1 MVKLLK
7 KPQGKF
13 QALKQ
18 EKVSPLVRLWILR
31 ILVLLGGH
39 NEFFDSHC
47 YMEIAAAI
55 GLADG
60 KHSFEDDDDDKETKY
75 RRARVNELHKKA
87 ENGKARHTSSILQRN
102 LKILQARLQLSEVE
116 YQILE
121 FVILLSSEMPLY
133 KAGELLKVSSSS
145 KLFAILSILL
155 GLSQKDI
162 RHALA
167 STGILRKSGLLSLE
181 LGKHLNNDLTE
192 VLNLIS
198 DEFAEN
204 MKSSFA
210 NPVTLLRGMVLP
222 GKSPQLNLS
231 DYPQIEQELS
241 ILIPYL
247 KAASATG
254 KAGVNILIHG
264 MPGTGKT
271 ELARALAKELK
282 LALYEVATEDDDEDL
297 LNGKERLRAFSA
309 SQAFF
314 SQDKALIL
322 FDEAEDVFND
332 GSLFSRSTAQSH
344 KAWVNRM
351 LEENPLPSIWL
362 SNSICGLDPAFL
374 RRFDMVFNL
383 PIAPK
388 NQREK
393 MIKKSGRG
401 LLDARAISQLAE
413 SEKLS
418 PAIISRATSV
428 IRMVRPNLQ
437 NTAPGEAVT
446 FLVNNTLEAQG
457 HNPIRRNDPNRL
469 PEVYDPA
476 FINAD
481 VNLFEI
487 AQGIVQ
493 SKSAR
498 LCLYGPSG
506 TGKTAF
512 GRWLAEQVGAPLHIK
527 RSSDLMS
534 MWVGGTEKNIA
545 RAFREAERENA
556 VLLIDEV
563 DSFLQDRRNAQ
574 RSWEVSQVN
583 EMLTQ
588 MESFPGIFIAST
600 NLMEG
605 LDQASLRRFDLK
617 TRFDFLKADQAWHL
631 LGCYCRL
638 MGLSA
643 PGDMLQKRLSR
654 LHNLTPGDFAAVA
667 RQTRFR
673 KIASGEALVAA
684 LETEAALK
692 ENSKS
697 AIGFV

>member
-1 MVKLLK
+1 MKLLK
-7 KPQGKF
+7 KTRCKIH
-13 QALKQ
+13 ALGQ

-31 ILVLLGGH
+31 ILVPLGGH
-39 NEFFDSHC
+39 KEFLDSRR
-47 YMEIAAAI
+47 YIDSEIAAAI
-55 GLADG
+55 GLGDS
-60 KHSFEDDDDDKETKY
+60 KHKIDDDDNDNKTAY
-75 RRARVNELHKKA
+75 WLSRLNELHQKA
-87 ENGKARHTSSILQRN
+87 ESRKARHPSPTLQKN
-102 LKILQARLQLSEVE
+102 LKMLQARLQLSEVE

-121 FVILLSSEMPLY
+121 FAILLSSEIPLH
-133 KAGELLKVSSSS
+133 KAGEMLKISSSG
-145 KLFAILSILL
+145 KLFAILSIIL
-155 GLSQKDI
+155 GVNQKDL
-162 RHALA
+162 RRALA
-167 STGILRKSGLLSLE
+167 PSGILRKSGLLSLDI
-181 LGKHLNNDLTE
+181 GMHNDLTE
-192 VLNLIS
+192 ALDLIS
-198 DEFAEN
+198 SDFAEN
-204 MKSSFA
+204 MKSSAA
-210 NPVTLLRGMVLP
+210 NPVTLFRNMVLP
-222 GKSPQLNLS
+222 GKPPQLNLA

-241 ILIPYL
+241 ILVPYL
-247 KAASATG
+247 KASSETG

-271 ELARALAKELK
+271 ELARTLAKHLE

-332 GSLFSRSTAQSH
+332 GSAFSHSTAQSH
-344 KAWVNRM
+344 KAWINRM
-351 LEENPLPSIWL
+351 LEENAVPSIWL
-362 SNSICGLDPAFL
+362 SNSIRGMDPAFL

-393 MIKKSGRG
+393 MIKKSSRG
-401 LLDARAISQLAE
+401 LLDAKAISQLAE

-418 PAIISRATSV
+418 PAVISRATSV

-437 NTAPGEAVT
+437 NISPGEAVA

-457 HNPIRRNDPNRL
+457 HNPIRQNNPNRL

-481 VNLFEI
+481 VNLSEI
-487 AQGIVQ
+487 AQGIIQ
-493 SKSAR
+493 TKSAR
-498 LCLYGPSG
+498 LCLYGPPG

-512 GRWLAEQVGAPLHIK
+512 GRWLAEQMGMPLHIK

-545 RAFREAERENA
+545 RAFRAAERENA
-556 VLLIDEV
+556 ILLIDEV
-563 DSFLQDRRNAQ
+563 DSFLQDRRSAQ

-600 NLMEG
+600 NLMDG
-605 LDQASLRRFDLK
+605 LDQASLRRFDMK
-617 TRFDFLKADQAWHL
+617 TKFDFLKTDQAWHL
-631 LGCYCRL
+631 LARYCRL
-638 MGLSA
+638 MGLPE
-643 PGDMLQKRLSR
+643 PGDILQKRLSR
-654 LHNLTPGDFAAVA
+654 LHNLTPGDFAAVS
-667 RQTRFR
+667 RQSRFR
-673 KIASGEALVAA
+673 KIVSGEVLVAA
-684 LETEAALK
+684 LETETALK
-692 ENSKS
+692 ENSKP